1 MVRFYIRTDDVTGD
15 TLKVTGESFHY
26 LKNVLRVRKGEE
38 LKAFDG
44 TGKEY
49 ICQVVKVHPR
59 HIDLHITEIFDVD
72 TEPLVEI
79 CLVQSLIKAKYF
91 EFAVQKCTEL
101 GVKKFIPVVTE
112 RTVVRLEGKRA
123 ENRRLRWK
131 KIAVEAAK
139 QCGRSFYPEVEPVT
153 GFENALKLAQTQ
165 DMSIIPWEEEAVLTL
180 KKVLIQEFQS
190 HSSNLTFPSPA
201 SGEGRR
207 KEISIGKKNK
217 PAVGRIQEVRGHL
230 TEGDMPRKVAVF
242 IGPEGGFSS
251 REVSLAKK
259 SGVIPVSLGP
269 RLLRSET
276 AAIAA
281 AAVLI
286 HELG

>member
-1 MVRFYIRTDDVTGD
+1 MVRFYITPDNIVENA
-15 TLKVTGESFHY
+15 LKVTGENSHY
-26 LKNVLRVRKGEE
+26 LRNVLRVRKGEE
-38 LKAFDG
+38 LRAFDG

-49 ICQVVKVHPR
+49 LCQVVKVHPR
-59 HIDLHITEIFDVD
+59 HVALHIIEIFDVD
-72 TEPLVEI
+72 TEPSVEI
-79 CLVQSLIKAKYF
+79 CLVQGLIKAKHF
-91 EFAVQKCTEL
+91 EFAIQKCTEL

-112 RTVVRLEGKRA
+112 RTVVKLKGKRA

-153 GFENALKLAQTQ
+153 SFGDALKIIQTR
-165 DMSIIPWEEEAVLTL
+165 DMSIIPWEEEKALTL
-180 KKVLIQEFQS
+180 KKVLTGGGES
-190 HSSNLTFPSPA
+190 HL
-201 SGEGRR
+201 
-207 KEISIGKKNK
+207 
-217 PAVGRIQEVRGHL
+217 
-230 TEGDMPRKVAVF
+230 PRKVMVF

-251 REVSLAKK
+251 QEVSLAKK
-259 SGVIPVSLGP
+259 AGVIPVSLGP

-281 AAVLI
+281 VSVLI